1 MAAEGIN
8 SKFQSEMADNL
19 HVRST
24 SQSIDSL
31 LTSRRKTIDYK
42 APYQRNYVWN
52 DDKATFFV
60 ESILLGVEIPPLI
73 LFIHASDKKTLEVID
88 GRQRYETIERFSQ
101 GKFSLRKNGL
111 VKLKNLAGK
120 RYDDLVG
127 DFEKYKRA
135 FNNTTLRIIEFS
147 SKNPH
152 KNNET
157 QISLEEKISKEIFR
171 RYNTGITPLKKVEV
185 KSARHEG
192 DNFTKLMKRVIQENE
207 NNWVNDFGDLFLN
220 IKAEN
225 RTSEKIMNKLRDLI
239 VLEYFPINIY
249 ASTSERSDVNEH
261 LFKEYI
267 ESDNS
272 SDSLNDTQ
280 QEKLQN
286 LIDKIAPLNE
296 LKKILK
302 IDEWLIYQCVFW
314 ALTVIENEG
323 YF

>member
-1 MAAEGIN
+1 M
-8 SKFQSEMADNL
+8 
-19 HVRST
+19 H
-24 SQSIDSL
+24 
-31 LTSRRKTIDYK
+31 
-42 APYQRNYVWN
+42 
-52 DDKATFFV
+52 
-60 ESILLGVEIPPLI
+60 LI
-73 LFIHASDKKTLEVID
+73 KKTLEVID

-323 YF
+323 YFLKDVLSEQLLNDLASEIKDNIGLFTGADKGFSSTTTERFKTVGVFF